1 MVSRIRG
8 IWEEYPSSFRA
19 LVLATFVDRLGATMI
34 FPFFALYVTQKFN
47 VGMTEAGM
55 LIAIF
60 NVMGFIGNLIGGAL
74 TDRFGRRRLVIISLV
89 LSAFSSISMG
99 LVNDL
104 YALYALAVVVGLLS
118 DIGSPARGAMVAD
131 LLPKEKQT
139 EGFGV
144 LRVAGNLAW
153 IVGPTVGGILAIQSF
168 LLLFVLDAI
177 SSLITAGIFYQFVP
191 ETAPAIDELGE
202 RQSILKTLAGYR
214 TVLRDRIFILFIG
227 VSITMLLA
235 YLQMYSTLSVYLR
248 DIHGISARGYGFL
261 MSMNATVVVLFQF
274 WLTRRIKPYPQLL
287 MMSIGAALY
296 MVGFT
301 LFGFVATY
309 VFFTVAMLI
318 ITIGEM
324 IAIPV
329 GQAVVAG
336 LAPAEMRGRYMA
348 TYGLAWMLPA
358 AIGPWGA
365 GLIMDQIDPNLVW
378 YLAGLLSGLAVVGY
392 YLLFLS
398 ARERLPADPTTETE
412 SAISSQSG

>member
-1 MVSRIRG
+1 MVSRFRG
-8 IWEEYPSSFRA
+8 IWQEYPSNFRA
-19 LVLATFVDRLGATMI
+19 LILASFVDRLGATMI
-34 FPFFALYVTQKFN
+34 FPFFALYVTQKFD

-60 NVMGFIGNLIGGAL
+60 AVMGFIGSLIGGAL
-74 TDRFGRRRLVIISLV
+74 ADRFGRRGIVIFSLIF
-89 LSAFSSISMG
+89 SALSSISMG

-104 YALYALAVVVGLLS
+104 YALYALAVFVGLLS

-153 IVGPTVGGILAIQSF
+153 IVGPIVGGLLAVHSF
-168 LLLFVLDAI
+168 LLLFILDAI
-177 SSLITAGIFYQFVP
+177 SSLITAGIFYWYVP
-191 ETAPAIDELGE
+191 ETKPEIDDLEE
-202 RQSILKTLAGYR
+202 RQSIFETLLGYR
-214 TVLRDRIFILFIG
+214 IVFRDRIFVLFIG

-248 DIHGISARGYGFL
+248 DVHGISARGYGLL
-261 MSMNATVVVLFQF
+261 MSINATVVVIFQF
-274 WLTRRIKPYPQLL
+274 WLTRRIKRYPQLL
-287 MMSIGAALY
+287 MMSVGAALY

-301 LFGFVATY
+301 LFGFVTTF
-309 VFFTVAMLI
+309 VLFTVAMLI
-318 ITIGEM
+318 ITVGEM

-336 LAPAEMRGRYMA
+336 LAPTEMRGRYMA

-358 AIGPWGA
+358 AIGPWAA

-378 YLAGLLSGLAVVGY
+378 YLAGLLSAFAVVGY
-392 YLLFLS
+392 YLLFMT
-398 ARERLPADPTTETE
+398 ARERLPVEPTSETE
-412 SAISSQSG
+412 PAIST